1 MRRFGYTNELKRLT
15 RAEFDREVARKA
27 AKVDAVI
34 AWAALIGLAVLM
46 VWQMVEKAA

>member
-46 VWQMVEKAA
+46 VWQMAGKVA

>member
-1 MRRFGYTNELKRLT
+1 MGRFGYTNELKRIT

-34 AWAALIGLAVLM
+34 AWVALIGLAALM
-46 VWQMVEKAA
+46 VWQMTGKVA